1 MKDSI
6 FIPKTNFMNR
16 PRAPYYLKDPMN
28 GNSGWIREYD
38 RALNRNDRQLRDIKK
53 AWKSLTP
60 FDLIKEAFR
69 RIVDKITKR

>member
-53 AWKSLTP
+53 
-60 FDLIKEAFR
+60 
-69 RIVDKITKR
+69 